1 MNVSDFIGILPE
13 MILTVTAALLLFL
26 EGRRLQHI
34 ALVGLALAFISLFFL
49 PSGRIFFGMVEINTF
64 ALLFAGLFLGMTFLI
79 ILGSQEYIASEKNQ
93 AEYYALMLFAT
104 AGMLVVAS
112 AADLISLF
120 IGFELSSLSTYALAG
135 YMKRD
140 EASTEAATKFFIIGA
155 LSSSIA
161 LYGISLIYGISKT
174 TDIAGLAG
182 SFNRNRE
189 LGLVFNLGLALL
201 LAGFGFKITAV
212 PFHMWAPDVYQGA
225 PTTISALLA
234 TGSKKM
240 GFAALFKILLA
251 GLLALKLEWVHEWS
265 YLLAA
270 LAILT
275 MTVGNLLAIPQNNI
289 KRMLAYSSI
298 AQAGYIM
305 IAFPVGTE
313 YGLAG
318 GLFHVI
324 THSLMTV
331 GAFLTAAAL
340 STAGISDNVE
350 DYKGLSKREPL
361 IAFAMAVFLLS
372 LIGIPPLAG
381 FASKFVL
388 FSSAVDA
395 AVTGERWMV
404 WLAVAGVVNSA
415 LSLYYYARVIKYMYV
430 DEAKTTAKI
439 IVPKLMVCAIGL
451 SLLSVILLGLW
462 PNQIISF
469 SLQAAGSLL
478 K

>member
-1 MNVSDFIGILPE
+1 MNASDFIGILPE

-26 EGRRLQHI
+26 EGRKLQYI
-34 ALVGLALAFISLFFL
+34 SLFGLALAFVSLFWL
-49 PSGRIFFGMVEINTF
+49 PSGRIFFGMVEINMF

-79 ILGSQEYIASEKNQ
+79 VLGSQEYIEKEKNQ

-104 AGMLVVAS
+104 AGMLVVAG

-120 IGFELSSLSTYALAG
+120 IGFELSSLSTYALSG

-174 TDIAGLAG
+174 TDIAGLA
-182 SFNRNRE
+182 SSINFAE

-201 LAGFGFKITAV
+201 IAGFGFKITAV

-251 GLLALKLEWVHEWS
+251 GLLILKLEWI

-270 LAILT
+270 LAVLT

-289 KRMLAYSSI
+289 KRMLAYSSV

-318 GLFHVI
+318 GLFHVV

-331 GAFLTAAAL
+331 GAFLAAAAL
-340 STAGISDNVE
+340 STAGISDNLE
-350 DYKGLSKREPL
+350 DYKGLSKREPS

-372 LIGIPPLAG
+372 LVGLPPLAG

-439 IVPKLMVCAIGL
+439 TVPKLMVYAIGL
-451 SLLSVILLGLW
+451 SLILVILLGLF
-462 PNQIISF
+462 PNQIINF
-469 SLQAAGSLL
+469 SLQAAGALL

>member
-1 MNVSDFIGILPE
+1 
-13 MILTVTAALLLFL
+13 
-26 EGRRLQHI
+26 
-34 ALVGLALAFISLFFL
+34 
-49 PSGRIFFGMVEINTF
+49 
-64 ALLFAGLFLGMTFLI
+64 
-79 ILGSQEYIASEKNQ
+79 
-93 AEYYALMLFAT
+93 
-104 AGMLVVAS
+104 
-112 AADLISLF
+112 
-120 IGFELSSLSTYALAG
+120 
-135 YMKRD
+135 MKRD

-161 LYGISLIYGISKT
+161 LYGISLIYGVAKT
-174 TDIAGLAG
+174 TDIANLAG
-182 SFNRNRE
+182 SFNKDE

-201 LAGFGFKITAV
+201 IAGFGFKITAV
-212 PFHMWAPDVYQGA
+212 PFHLWAPDVYQGA

-251 GLLALKLEWVHEWS
+251 GLLVLKLEWI

-275 MTVGNLLAIPQNNI
+275 MIVGNLLAIPQNNI

-305 IAFPVGTE
+305 ITFPVGSE
-313 YGLAG
+313 YSLAG

-324 THSLMTV
+324 THSLMTA
-331 GAFLTAAAL
+331 GAFLTVAAL
-340 STAGISDNVE
+340 STAGISEDLE
-350 DYKGLSKREPL
+350 DYKGLYKREPL
-361 IAFAMAVFLLS
+361 MAFSLTVFLLS
-372 LIGIPPLAG
+372 LVGLPPLAG

-395 AVTGERWMV
+395 AVSGERWLI

-430 DEAKTTAKI
+430 DEAKTAAKI
-439 IVPKLMVCAIGL
+439 TVPRLMVYAISV
-451 SLLSVILLGLW
+451 SLVLVILLGLF

-469 SLQAAGSLL
+469 SLQAASSLL